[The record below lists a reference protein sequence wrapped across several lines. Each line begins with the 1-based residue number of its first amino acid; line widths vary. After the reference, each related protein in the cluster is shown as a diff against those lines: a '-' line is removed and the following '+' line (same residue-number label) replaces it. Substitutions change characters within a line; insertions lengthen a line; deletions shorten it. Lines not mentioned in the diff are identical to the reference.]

1 MTAVRAVSVICVLAA
16 AATVYFG
23 ATLGVSLWRSR
34 ALTAASVAFEIT
46 PPAPAHQLLVVG
58 DSTAVGTGA
67 GAPESS
73 VAGRLASAFPALRI
87 DNRAVNGARTA
98 DVLQQLQREP
108 RTHFDAILIQTGG
121 NDILRLT
128 DLPRLRRVTRE
139 LFDAAHA
146 QSAHVVMMSTGDVG
160 QAPAFPWPLDAW
172 YSRRT
177 RQVRALFMELAAAND
192 IDYVDLFDPGA
203 DNPFR
208 REPQKYYARD
218 GLHPSA
224 AGYGAWFV
232 RLMANSS
239 ISDVLAAAA
248 R

>member
-1 MTAVRAVSVICVLAA
+1 MTAPRAGSVICVLAA
-16 AATVYFG
+16 AAMAYFG
-23 ATLGVSLWRSR
+23 ATLGASLWRSR

-46 PPAPAHQLLVVG
+46 PQDPAHRLLVVG

-87 DNRAVNGARTA
+87 DNRAVDGARTA

-108 RTHFDAILIQTGG
+108 LTHFDAILIQTGG

-128 DLPRLRRVTRE
+128 DLSRLRRVTRE

-146 QSAHVVMMSTGDVG
+146 RSAHVVMMSTGDV
-160 QAPAFPWPLDAW
+160 
-172 YSRRT
+172 
-177 RQVRALFMELAAAND
+177 
-192 IDYVDLFDPGA
+192 DPGA

-224 AGYGAWFV
+224 AGYGAWFD

-239 ISDVLAAAA
+239 ISDVFVAVA